1 MPKRDAAYLTGQRD
15 MIARAAFECILEN
28 GVAATSMRTVAM
40 RAGVTTGAVY
50 IHFESRDDLIV
61 AAALSEPFLQFDPV
75 DNWADYAQ
83 LIRSHVEET
92 HENERVRSGT
102 RAMYEFVA
110 GFHLGEQSTPI
121 IDRHLQTVQRF
132 FRESLTA
139 MHDRGEIA
147 LPLGLE
153 TTVLLHLQLLS
164 GATYS
169 LFTMPFASM
178 AQIRDALVM
187 GLEKTAGK

>member
-1 MPKRDAAYLTGQRD
+1 MPKRDAAYKIGQRD

-50 IHFESRDDLIV
+50 THFESRDDLIV
-61 AAALSEPFLQFDPV
+61 AAALSEPFVQFDPV
-75 DNWADYAQ
+75 DNWADYAK
-83 LIRSHVEET
+83 LLRTHLEET
-92 HENERVRSGT
+92 HDNERIRNGT

-110 GFHLGEQSTPI
+110 GFHLGEQNTPI
-121 IDRHLQTVQRF
+121 LDGHLQYVRRF

-139 MHDRGEIA
+139 MHDRGEIS

-153 TTVLLHLQLLS
+153 TTVLLHLQLFS

-169 LFTMPFASM
+169 LFAVPFASM
-178 AQIRDALVM
+178 AQIRDALLL